1 MKPIL
6 KVVLIVLCSLNFIN
20 TNAETWNEPWQKEII
35 QKSDY
40 LVLGE
45 VLDADNKAVKVKVIK
60 GFGDNKTADEITI
73 DGFFLLTLTSSS
85 GRGVHFNLEAG
96 KKYYL
101 FLKKND
107 TGNYSLP
114 TPTSGYAYVDDE
126 QNVIATYR
134 HSYHQAL
141 VSQDIYELTYQ
152 NIWSYY
158 KKKKYNPA
166 EITAFINTHLEIKPS
181 GLEEEEI
188 NEFFLQHAALETAY
202 LLDLSPDFKKVDKF
216 TSCENFHL
224 RVSALQL
231 LGNNRTSDSKE
242 LLLKS
247 IKSEHHS
254 DFEKVI
260 AIWSLERI
268 GDKAYISKLKKMQN
282 ELSDEDGGFGG
293 NIMDPRVGTYFPSP
307 RGAVSS
313 L

>member
-6 KVVLIVLCSLNFIN
+6 KVVLIVLCSLNLIN

-35 QKSDY
+35 QKSDC

-141 VSQDIYELTYQ
+141 VPQDIYELTYQ

-158 KKKKYNPA
+158 KKKKYN
-166 EITAFINTHLEIKPS
+166 S
-181 GLEEEEI
+181 
-188 NEFFLQHAALETAY
+188 
-202 LLDLSPDFKKVDKF
+202 
-216 TSCENFHL
+216 
-224 RVSALQL
+224 
-231 LGNNRTSDSKE
+231 
-242 LLLKS
+242 
-247 IKSEHHS
+247 
-254 DFEKVI
+254 